1 MTTFSLKYVV
11 EFEKNSPDI
20 YAESPTITYIFNH
33 LRQFNDSEFTK
44 IYEKYKSLCEW
55 AREVDSI
62 NNFTKRALKLYN
74 DILMQTNCGALGGIM
89 EDDNIKELRGI
100 YMMYTFDEQI
110 TYYRAIAKILQKKQ
124 HGLHIDEGL
133 RIFYLREDQILMS
146 LWWRDH
152 GYWEC
157 DEVHFLLEIDEYYQN
172 EIVPRLNI
180 KEILSQAPA
189 TPSIPPELDTSQAH
203 AFFKKAIALELM
215 DKDYNWLKGY
225 QMLAC
230 FAREMSLA
238 LGLGKGDRISWRP
251 FETLFKV
258 PQGKLRLNYNDIQK
272 TGEDPKESH
281 LIDEIFN

>member
-1 MTTFSLKYVV
+1 MINITLNNVV
-11 EFEKNSPDI
+11 KFEKNSPDI

-33 LRQFNDSEFTK
+33 LRQFSDSDMTK
-44 IYEKYKSLCEW
+44 LYEKYKGFCKW
-55 AREVDSI
+55 AFEANRI
-62 NNFTKRALKLYN
+62 NGFTKSAFKFYN
-74 DILMQTNCGALGGIM
+74 DILMQSNCGALGGIM
-89 EDDNIKELRGI
+89 EDDNIKGLTGF
-100 YMMYTFDEQI
+100 YLMNTFDEQL
-110 TYYRAIAKILQKKQ
+110 TYYRAIAKIIRKKQ
-124 HGLHIDEGL
+124 QTLNIEEGL
-133 RIFYLREDQILMS
+133 KIIYLEEDTILLT

-189 TPSIPPELDTSQAH
+189 APTIPPELDTSQAH